1 MRLYTKPRARA
12 PLFIALLLALGLLAL
27 AGRVE
32 ASDGMRGDHC
42 VVAEDEVIVEDF
54 YFLCRVLDVRGTIDG
69 DLLGIGSEI
78 HLYPTA
84 TVTGDIWT
92 AGGRLRVESVVG
104 DDIHFAGI
112 TVLISER
119 ARIMGDRTDLAA
131 LALSVEIMSD
141 AILPGDLLVY
151 GYQVEING
159 AVGRD
164 VDFGGESLII
174 RGRVGGR
181 VDASVGDW
189 RRDTDLPG
197 LPIYNISFNNPGL
210 AVADNAFVGGD
221 LTYEAPSR
229 RPIPP
234 GVVRGRIS
242 YNAVVS
248 QPDIT
253 NLGERD
259 SAARLLR
266 DYLSSALRDTV
277 TLLLIAVPVLLLW
290 PQFIVQPAQHIR
302 RRTIPAVGWGL
313 VSFMLAFPLGVFMIV
328 LSLIVLGLLLSVS
341 LEELALVAGAG
352 MLIGNLAFITGFGF
366 LLLYMGRVVV
376 SFAIGYLIVRFL
388 VPRPNGSQF
397 QRALGA
403 MAAGALIY
411 TLMTNIPLPP
421 LGLVLELVTALAG
434 VGAVAMFLREWF
446 YNVRTPETAPAV
458 AAPEAREPA
467 RPPVIVD
474 EFAGLPG
481 MDNLPEGFTGFDDD

>member
-1 MRLYTKPRARA
+1 MRLSIKPRARS
-12 PLFIALLLALGLLAL
+12 LLGVALLLVLGLLAI

-42 VVAEDEVIVEDF
+42 VVAEDEYIVEDF

-92 AGGRLRVESVVG
+92 AGGRLRIEGAVG
-104 DDIHFAGI
+104 DDIHFVGVTA
-112 TVLISER
+112 LISER
-119 ARIMGDRTDLAA
+119 ARISGNRTDLAA
-131 LALSVEIMSD
+131 LALSVEIMPG

-197 LPIYNISFNNPGL
+197 LPIYNISFNDPGL
-210 AVADNAFVGGD
+210 AVADNAFIGGD
-221 LTYEAPSR
+221 LSYEAPSR

-234 GVVRGRIS
+234 GVVQGRIS
-242 YNAVVS
+242 YDAIIS

-253 NLGERD
+253 NLGETD

-266 DYLSSALRDTV
+266 DYLGRALRDTV
-277 TLLLIAVPVLLLW
+277 TLLLVGLPVLALW
-290 PQFIVQPAQHIR
+290 PKVIVQPAQHVR

-313 VSFMLAFPLGVFMIV
+313 VSFMLAFPVGVFMIV

-341 LEELALVAGAG
+341 LEELAIVAGAG
-352 MLIGNLAFITGFGF
+352 MLIGNLAFIVGFGF
-366 LLLYMGRVVV
+366 LLLYMGRIVV
-376 SFAIGYLIVRFL
+376 SFAIGYLIFRFL
-388 VPRPNGSQF
+388 LPLPNGSQF
-397 QRALGA
+397 RRALSA
-403 MAAGALIY
+403 MAVGALLY
-411 TLMTNIPLPP
+411 TLMTNVPLPP

-446 YNVRTPETAPAV
+446 YNARTPETVPV
-458 AAPEAREPA
+458 VTAPEVYEPP
-467 RPPVIVD
+467 RTPSLTD
-474 EFAGLPG
+474 EFAGQPG
-481 MDNLPEGFTGFDDD
+481 MDNLPEGFTGFDEE

>member
-1 MRLYTKPRARA
+1 MRLSIKPRARS
-12 PLFIALLLALGLLAL
+12 LLGVALLLVLGLLAI

-42 VVAEDEVIVEDF
+42 VVAEDEYIVEDF

-92 AGGRLRVESVVG
+92 AGGRLRIEGAVG
-104 DDIHFAGI
+104 DDIHFVGVTA
-112 TVLISER
+112 LISER
-119 ARIMGDRTDLAA
+119 ARISGNRTDLAA
-131 LALSVEIMSD
+131 LALSVEIMPG

-189 RRDTDLPG
+189 RRDADLPG
-197 LPIYNISFNNPGL
+197 LPIYNISFNDPGL
-210 AVADNAFVGGD
+210 AVADNAFIGGD
-221 LTYEAPSR
+221 LSYEAPSR

-234 GVVRGRIS
+234 GVVQGRIS
-242 YNAVVS
+242 YDAIIS

-253 NLGERD
+253 NLGETD

-266 DYLSSALRDTV
+266 DYLGRALRDTV
-277 TLLLIAVPVLLLW
+277 TLLLVGLPVLALW
-290 PQFIVQPAQHIR
+290 PKVIVQPAQHVR

-313 VSFMLAFPLGVFMIV
+313 VSFMLAFPVGVFMIV

-341 LEELALVAGAG
+341 LEELAIVAGAG
-352 MLIGNLAFITGFGF
+352 MLIGNLAFIVGFGF
-366 LLLYMGRVVV
+366 LLLYMGRIVV
-376 SFAIGYLIVRFL
+376 SFAIGYLIFRFL
-388 VPRPNGSQF
+388 LPLPNGSQF
-397 QRALGA
+397 RRALSA
-403 MAAGALIY
+403 MAVGALLY
-411 TLMTNIPLPP
+411 TLMTNVPLPP

-446 YNVRTPETAPAV
+446 YNVRTPETVPVV
-458 AAPEAREPA
+458 AAPEVYEPP
-467 RPPVIVD
+467 RTPSLTD
-474 EFAGLPG
+474 EFAGQPG
-481 MDNLPEGFTGFDDD
+481 MDNLPEGFTGFDEE